1 MSKLALFNVYIT
13 ERLTAVA
20 VEIAGVV
27 ERTIT
32 EYQEEISRSKEEN
45 ERLRRL
51 LDFKLH
57 RTDPQQLTLPV
68 SEEEVPPERQH
79 GEQKW
84 GPNLGQKDPESTQI
98 KDEQEEIGTN
108 QEEEQLER
116 LESDTNDSIF
126 TVCEER
132 DSNPPYPPY
141 HMDFSSHTFEVK
153 EDDVLCILIPKEIK
167 TEPDGEDYTVSEAT
181 SASQSLSEGYLGC
194 SAAQSENSGSDNE
207 VESGGQPSGS
217 KPLESSRKW
226 AKKELSF
233 HTVAG
238 GRATTNA
245 SPYCCKLCGST
256 FVYIGPLVNHVKN
269 VHTKHTKMCGVCEE
283 VFESMA
289 SLTDHL
295 QTHIKATR
303 TCNVCGKCFPS
314 DANLR
319 THMVSHTGEK
329 QYQCKE
335 CGKCFKT
342 KGYMKLHMRLHT
354 GEKPF
359 QCKECGESFTCNG
372 YLKAHMKFHTGEK
385 SYRCKDCGQDFDQKT
400 QLETHMWTHRG
411 EKPHGCKQC
420 PKSFKRKEEL
430 TRHTAVH
437 TGERPFKCTVCGHCF
452 ATPGNLTQHLTTHSG
467 EKPYRCKFC
476 GRCFRNNPL
485 LKSHLRNRHKFHE
498 SA

>member
-13 ERLTAVA
+13 ERLTAAA
-20 VEIAGVV
+20 VEIGGVV

-51 LDFKLH
+51 LDFKQH
-57 RTDPQQLTLPV
+57 RT
-68 SEEEVPPERQH
+68 
-79 GEQKW
+79 
-84 GPNLGQKDPESTQI
+84 
-98 KDEQEEIGTN
+98 
-108 QEEEQLER
+108 
-116 LESDTNDSIF
+116 
-126 TVCEER
+126 
-132 DSNPPYPPY
+132 
-141 HMDFSSHTFEVK
+141 
-153 EDDVLCILIPKEIK
+153 EIK

-233 HTVAG
+233 HTIAG

-283 VFESMA
+283 VFESIA

-319 THMVSHTGEK
+319 THMVSHTG
-329 QYQCKE
+329 
-335 CGKCFKT
+335 
-342 KGYMKLHMRLHT
+342 
-354 GEKPF
+354 
-359 QCKECGESFTCNG
+359 
-372 YLKAHMKFHTGEK
+372 
-385 SYRCKDCGQDFDQKT
+385 QK
-400 QLETHMWTHRG
+400 
-411 EKPHGCKQC
+411 
-420 PKSFKRKEEL
+420 
-430 TRHTAVH
+430 
-437 TGERPFKCTVCGHCF
+437 
-452 ATPGNLTQHLTTHSG
+452 
-467 EKPYRCKFC
+467 
-476 GRCFRNNPL
+476 
-485 LKSHLRNRHKFHE
+485 
-498 SA
+498 